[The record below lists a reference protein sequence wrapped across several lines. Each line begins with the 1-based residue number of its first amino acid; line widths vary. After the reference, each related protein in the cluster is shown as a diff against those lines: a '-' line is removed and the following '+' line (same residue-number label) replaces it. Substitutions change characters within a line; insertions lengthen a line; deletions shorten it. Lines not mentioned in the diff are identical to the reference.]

1 MATVKA
7 NQVRKGQI
15 LILEGELFLVTDFEH
30 IAPGNW
36 RAINQIKCKNL
47 ISGQTKQMRMGS
59 DEVVELAYLDRRP
72 CTYSYEEGDSLV
84 FMDAENYEQYFLQ
97 REFVGDAMKYVRDN
111 QQIQITFHEG
121 TPVSVELP
129 PSVVLQI
136 AEAEISAKG
145 DTVTSDKK
153 KAVTETGLE
162 IKVPPFVEAG
172 EYVKVNTETG
182 DFISRAKADEV

>member
-59 DEVVELAYLDRRP
+59 DEVLELAYLDRRP